1 MIPHPEETESRRSP
15 TSLYLQRRM
24 NMNFIVMAASLL
36 LAQPVRVETSG
47 RTIELKVTA
56 KGFEP
61 DQVHVKKGEPLKLL
75 VTRTTDQTCAKQLVV
90 KDAGVR
96 KDLPLNQPVT
106 IELTPEKGGEIRYA
120 CGMDMVSGVLA
131 VD

>member
-1 MIPHPEETESRRSP
+1 
-15 TSLYLQRRM
+15 
-24 NMNFIVMAASLL
+24 
-36 LAQPVRVETSG
+36 
-47 RTIELKVTA
+47 
-56 KGFEP
+56 
-61 DQVHVKKGEPLKLL
+61 
-75 VTRTTDQTCAKQLVV
+75 LVV